1 MAKEILVAYATR
13 YGSTLEVAERIA
25 EKLEKLGHKCDC
37 MDFQD
42 VDDITKY
49 GGLVAGSAIQ
59 MGKWLP
65 EAKEFME
72 GKRVYLSKIPVV
84 LFSLGITLSDPTDH
98 VTRKALFA
106 TDEICQYVTPKE
118 IKLFAGRLIRDELI
132 DADRDLVI
140 LAKPP
145 FGDFRDYKQIEK
157 WAEEIESKYFRDL
170 I

>member
-1 MAKEILVAYATR
+1 MAKKILVAYATR
-13 YGSTLEVAERIA
+13 YGSTLEVAEKIS
-25 EKLEKLGHKCDC
+25 EKLQELGHVCDC

-42 VDDITKY
+42 VEDITKY
-49 GGLVAGSAIQ
+49 DGLIAGSAIH

-72 GKRVYLSKIPVV
+72 GKRAFLSTIPVV
-84 LFSLGITLSDPTDH
+84 LFSLGITLTNPTDH

-145 FGDFRDYKQIEK
+145 FGDFRDYRELEK
-157 WAEEIESKYFRDL
+157 WTTEIESKYFRD
-170 I
+170 